1 MAKRRFNAHWVKV
14 SLTGLGAVAAMGGAV
29 ALVKPPPLTPV
40 AVLVHPVSALG
51 SVPVSDITWVRMEH
65 PPKGTIT
72 QWTGVPLAAH
82 SLTAGTVLT
91 ASDFT
96 TAAQAVGLKQGEVRY
111 VVPITAASAVT
122 TIGSRVDVWSLPSN
136 GGSATAVPQEL
147 AVGVRVIG
155 LYTSQ
160 GTPVGGT
167 PSSGGLLGG
176 SSNTPQAP
184 AMAALAVPGGELPNF
199 MQANPGQTALL
210 VDDPSQSQ
218 FGLMMPSGSGSGSSS
233 GSAGSPSHTGTTSTA
248 SATTTP
254 SSTTPTTS
262 TTATTSSTSTSK
274 KP

>member
-40 AVLVHPVSALG
+40 AVLTHPVSALG
-51 SVPVSDITWVRMEH
+51 SVPASAITWVRMEH
-65 PPKGTIT
+65 PPTGTIT
-72 QWTGVPLAAH
+72 RWTGVPLAAH
-82 SLTAGTVLT
+82 NLTAGTVLT
-91 ASDFT
+91 VSDFT

-111 VVPITAASAVT
+111 VVPITAASAIT

-136 GGSATAVPQEL
+136 GGSTTAAPQEL

-155 LYTSQ
+155 LYTAQ

-176 SSNTPQAP
+176 SSTTPQAP
-184 AMAALAVPGGELPNF
+184 AMAALAVPGGELPNL

-218 FGLMMPSGSGSGSSS
+218 FALMMPSGSGSGS
-233 GSAGSPSHTGTTSTA
+233 GTTSTST
-248 SATTTP
+248 SATPTTTTP
-254 SSTTPTTS
+254 ATSTPSGQSST
-262 TTATTSSTSTSK
+262 ATKS
-274 KP
+274 

>member
-29 ALVKPPPLTPV
+29 ALVKPPPLVPV
-40 AVLVHPVSALG
+40 AVLTHPVSALG
-51 SVPVSDITWVRMEH
+51 AMPASAVRWVRMEN
-65 PPKGTIT
+65 PPTGTIT
-72 QWTGVPLAAH
+72 HWSGVPLAAH
-82 SLTAGTVLT
+82 SLTAGTILT
-91 ASDFT
+91 VSDFT
-96 TAAQAVGLKQGEVRY
+96 SAAQAVGLKHGEVRY

-122 TIGSRVDVWSLPSN
+122 TIGSRVDVWSLPAN
-136 GGSATAVPQEL
+136 GGSTTTAPQEM

-160 GTPVGGT
+160 GTPIGGT

-184 AMAALAVPGGELPNF
+184 AMAALAVPAGELPNL
-199 MQANPGQTALL
+199 MQANPGQTVLL

-218 FGLMMPSGSGSGSSS
+218 FALMMPSGSGATTTSASPGASSS
-233 GSAGSPSHTGTTSTA
+233 PTVTS
-248 SATTTP
+248 TTTP
-254 SSTTPTTS
+254 SSTSSTTS
-262 TTATTSSTSTSK
+262 ASTTSPTSK